1 MNFKVK
7 KRVLQL
13 CACSTLIFWNIPD
26 ALAYDSNLEIVQQNK
41 KQISGQVLDSSG
53 MSVIGANV
61 VEKGT
66 TNGVITDLDGNF
78 SLNVSPGAVIEV
90 SFIGFATQEIKVGYN
105 TTFNI
110 VMKED
115 TEVLDE
121 VVVVGY
127 GTMKKRDLS
136 GAVSQIKSDD
146 LMKGSPTDFTK
157 GLAGKVAG
165 VQVNQSDGAP
175 GGGVSIQIRGTNSF
189 STSSQPLYIV
199 DGVPFD
205 AGSTP
210 SSDAN
215 SNSNQSSN
223 PLSFINPHDI
233 ESIEVLKDASATA
246 IYGSRG
252 ANGVVII
259 TTKRGQAG
267 REQVEFSANFT
278 MSRVARKIDVLDAYT
293 YALYQNEQQLNDYK
307 YNSKPIGTLPY
318 PTVL

>member
-1 MNFKVK
+1 MRFKIK
-7 KRVLQL
+7 KRVLQV

-26 ALAYDSNLEIVQQNK
+26 AMAYDSDFEIVQQDK

-66 TNGVITDLDGNF
+66 TNGVITDMDGNF

-90 SFIGFATQEIKVGYN
+90 SFIGFATQEIKVGNN

-157 GLAGKVAG
+157 GSSRCTGK
-165 VQVNQSDGAP
+165 S
-175 GGGVSIQIRGTNSF
+175 
-189 STSSQPLYIV
+189 
-199 DGVPFD
+199 
-205 AGSTP
+205 
-210 SSDAN
+210 
-215 SNSNQSSN
+215 
-223 PLSFINPHDI
+223 
-233 ESIEVLKDASATA
+233 E
-246 IYGSRG
+246 
-252 ANGVVII
+252 
-259 TTKRGQAG
+259 
-267 REQVEFSANFT
+267 
-278 MSRVARKIDVLDAYT
+278 
-293 YALYQNEQQLNDYK
+293 
-307 YNSKPIGTLPY
+307 
-318 PTVL
+318 

>member
-1 MNFKVK
+1 MKFKVRK
-7 KRVLQL
+7 KMLQAF
-13 CACSTLIFWNIPD
+13 ACSMLVSWNLPD
-26 ALAYDSNLEIVQQNK
+26 ALAFNPTVEIVQQNK
-41 KQISGQVLDSSG
+41 KQITGQVLDSSG
-53 MSVIGANV
+53 LSVIGANV

-66 TNGVITDLDGNF
+66 TNGVITDMDGNF
-78 SLNVSPGAVIEV
+78 TLSVSSDAVIEI
-90 SFIGFATQEIKVGYN
+90 SFIGFATQEIKVGN
-105 TTFNI
+105 KTSFNI
-110 VMKED
+110 VLKED

-146 LMKGSPTDFTK
+146 LMKGSPTDFSK

-233 ESIEVLKDASATA
+233 ESIEVLKDASAR
-246 IYGSRG
+246 YM
-252 ANGVVII
+252 V
-259 TTKRGQAG
+259 
-267 REQVEFSANFT
+267 REVQ
-278 MSRVARKIDVLDAYT
+278 
-293 YALYQNEQQLNDYK
+293 
-307 YNSKPIGTLPY
+307 
-318 PTVL
+318 TVSL

>member
-1 MNFKVK
+1 MKFKVK
-7 KRVLQL
+7 KRMLQV
-13 CACSTLIFWNIPD
+13 CACSTLILWNIPD
-26 ALAYDSNLEIVQQNK
+26 AMAYDSNFEIVQQNK
-41 KQISGQVLDSSG
+41 KLISGQVLDSSG

-90 SFIGFATQEIKVGYN
+90 SFIGFATQEIKVGNN

-223 PLSFINPHDI
+223 PLSFIK
-233 ESIEVLKDASATA
+233 L
-246 IYGSRG
+246 
-252 ANGVVII
+252 
-259 TTKRGQAG
+259 
-267 REQVEFSANFT
+267 
-278 MSRVARKIDVLDAYT
+278 
-293 YALYQNEQQLNDYK
+293 
-307 YNSKPIGTLPY
+307 
-318 PTVL
+318 

>member
-1 MNFKVK
+1 MRFKIK
-7 KRVLQL
+7 KRVLQV

-26 ALAYDSNLEIVQQNK
+26 AMAYDSDFEIVQQDK

-66 TNGVITDLDGNF
+66 TNGVITDMDGNF

-90 SFIGFATQEIKVGYN
+90 SFIGFATQEIKVGNN

-157 GLAGKVAG
+157 GLAGNKSV
-165 VQVNQSDGAP
+165 VQ
-175 GGGVSIQIRGTNSF
+175 TL
-189 STSSQPLYIV
+189 SQ
-199 DGVPFD
+199 
-205 AGSTP
+205 
-210 SSDAN
+210 
-215 SNSNQSSN
+215 
-223 PLSFINPHDI
+223 
-233 ESIEVLKDASATA
+233 
-246 IYGSRG
+246 
-252 ANGVVII
+252 
-259 TTKRGQAG
+259 
-267 REQVEFSANFT
+267 QVHSLC
-278 MSRVARKIDVLDAYT
+278 I
-293 YALYQNEQQLNDYK
+293 
-307 YNSKPIGTLPY
+307 
-318 PTVL
+318 

>member
-90 SFIGFATQEIKVGYN
+90 SFIGFATQEIKVGNN

-121 VVVVGY
+121 VVV
-127 GTMKKRDLS
+127 L
-136 GAVSQIKSDD
+136 
-146 LMKGSPTDFTK
+146 
-157 GLAGKVAG
+157 
-165 VQVNQSDGAP
+165 
-175 GGGVSIQIRGTNSF
+175 
-189 STSSQPLYIV
+189 
-199 DGVPFD
+199 
-205 AGSTP
+205 
-210 SSDAN
+210 
-215 SNSNQSSN
+215 
-223 PLSFINPHDI
+223 
-233 ESIEVLKDASATA
+233 
-246 IYGSRG
+246 
-252 ANGVVII
+252 
-259 TTKRGQAG
+259 
-267 REQVEFSANFT
+267 
-278 MSRVARKIDVLDAYT
+278 
-293 YALYQNEQQLNDYK
+293 
-307 YNSKPIGTLPY
+307 
-318 PTVL
+318 

>member
-1 MNFKVK
+1 MKFKVK
-7 KRVLQL
+7 KRMLQV
-13 CACSTLIFWNIPD
+13 CACSTLILWNIPD
-26 ALAYDSNLEIVQQNK
+26 AMAYDSNFEIVQQNK
-41 KQISGQVLDSSG
+41 KLISGQVLDSSG

-90 SFIGFATQEIKVGYN
+90 SFIGFATQEIKVGNN

-175 GGGVSIQIRGTNSF
+175 GGGVSIQIRLMQDLLLRAMPIQTV
-189 STSSQPLYIV
+189 TKVQTRCLLLIHMIL
-199 DGVPFD
+199 
-205 AGSTP
+205 
-210 SSDAN
+210 
-215 SNSNQSSN
+215 NQ
-223 PLSFINPHDI
+223 
-233 ESIEVLKDASATA
+233 
-246 IYGSRG
+246 
-252 ANGVVII
+252 
-259 TTKRGQAG
+259 
-267 REQVEFSANFT
+267 
-278 MSRVARKIDVLDAYT
+278 
-293 YALYQNEQQLNDYK
+293 
-307 YNSKPIGTLPY
+307 
-318 PTVL
+318 